1 MSPVGSYMI
10 RTLVISAVQCTL
22 TTMGIFRE
30 QGEAQRLGE
39 NSFQIFIYSNR
50 PQIFGT
56 RHLKKYSLLWLS
68 HVSLL
73 VIELVAEEREFD
85 HIPKTLLRNVHP
97 LMMLQGKIKKLFQD
111 IHNSGGNKKIT
122 DFFLANVEFKNESFT
137 KKSLKL
143 ISEVYPILLTKIIHW
158 NRGTGQGILPCL

>member
-1 MSPVGSYMI
+1 MDEGNNSSITQMMDHRWVLLDRMI

-73 VIELVAEEREFD
+73 VIELVAEEREVD
-85 HIPKTLLRNVHP
+85 HIPKTLLCNVHP

-111 IHNSGGNKKIT
+111 IHNSGGNKKNYR
-122 DFFLANVEFKNESFT
+122 FFPCQCGIQKWIIHEK
-137 KKSLKL
+137 
-143 ISEVYPILLTKIIHW
+143 ISEINL
-158 NRGTGQGILPCL
+158 